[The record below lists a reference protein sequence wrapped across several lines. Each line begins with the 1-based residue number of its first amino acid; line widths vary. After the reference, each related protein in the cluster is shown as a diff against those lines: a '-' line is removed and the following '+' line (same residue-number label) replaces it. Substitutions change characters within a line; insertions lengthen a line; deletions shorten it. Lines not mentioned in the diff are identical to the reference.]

1 MIQVM
6 GKTAG
11 AQPEE
16 LPGFGTYVTK
26 ENRQQ
31 VLQVLG
37 EKH

>member
-6 GKTAG
+6 GKRAE

-31 VLQVLG
+31 VLQALG
-37 EKH
+37 EKN